1 MFNRLLFVAI
11 LLPKGVSMNILLSLG
26 KRIQTVREKAGL
38 TQEQLEEKSGIN
50 TKYISAIERGQK
62 NVTVKTLDK
71 IAKGLKIELYELFL
85 FSEGLESESAVKK
98 GIESLT
104 KDADLKT
111 LNLCFNFLRK
121 ALG

>member
-38 TQEQLEEKSGIN
+38 TQEQLEEKTGVH

-62 NVTVKTLDK
+62 NVTVKTLEK
-71 IAKGLKIELYELFL
+71 IAKGLNVELYELL
-85 FSEGLESESAVKK
+85 LLSEEIGSDKAIKK
-98 GIESLT
+98 AIETLI
-104 KDADLKT
+104 KEADSKI
-111 LNLCFNFLRK
+111 LNLCLDFLRK
-121 ALG
+121 AAT